1 MTTEPGAKS
10 AAFRRAL
17 LKSEHLRILIVLGV
31 VAFAFV
37 VRSVRT
43 ASDLTSENVKLWVL
57 STSLLAAFVIYEL
70 LILRA
75 VNRAAKAD
83 RDLSRTAVIVNIIV
97 ETSLPAFALVLLT
110 GPAIEDAYKPLANPS
125 VLIFFAFIVLST
137 LRLDP
142 TLARFSGVVA
152 AVSYLVAATYL
163 GWRPTFGGGESL
175 LSPQKSVF
183 SYATVIFVVG
193 IIAGA
198 VTGEIRKHVDA
209 ALREAEMQREVD
221 RLEHDLGVARAI
233 QQSLLPTSMPEVEGF
248 EIAAWNQPADQT
260 GGDYYDWQAL
270 PGGKVLVALADVTGH
285 GIGPALLAAV
295 CRAYARTNFQVDGN
309 LMSAME
315 RINASLANDLTEG
328 RFITF
333 VAAICAPGK
342 AGLELLSAGHGPLFV
357 YTFHHDRF
365 DAMEAQGLP
374 LGISP
379 SLVSDPP
386 HVLEMGAGDLLVLAT
401 DGFFEWANAQGEQ
414 FGKERLEEAI
424 RASREEHPKQI
435 IDRLYHAVISFAG
448 DTEQKDDLTAIVI
461 KRTGPGASAA
471 AESGHA

>member
-1 MTTEPGAKS
+1 MEPRAKS

-17 LKSEHLRILIVLGV
+17 LKSEHLRILIVLAV
-31 VAFAFV
+31 VAFAFL
-37 VRSVRT
+37 VRTVRT
-43 ASDLTSENVKLWVL
+43 AGDFTPENVKLWVL

-70 LILRA
+70 LMLRA
-75 VNRAAKAD
+75 VNRAAKED
-83 RDLSRTAVIVNIIV
+83 RDLSRTAVIANIIV
-97 ETSLPAFALVLLT
+97 ETSLPAFAVAFLT
-110 GPAIEDAYKPLANPS
+110 SPAIEDAYKPLANPS
-125 VLIFFAFIVLST
+125 ILIFFAFIILST

-142 TLARFSGVVA
+142 ALARFSGVVA
-152 AVSYLVAATYL
+152 AVSYLVAAMYL
-163 GWRPTFGGGESL
+163 GWRPFGGGQSL
-175 LSPQKSVF
+175 LSPQRSVF
-183 SYATVIFVVG
+183 SYAIVIFVVG

-198 VTGEIRKHVDA
+198 VAGEIRKHVDA

-221 RLEHDLGVARAI
+221 RLEHDLDVARAI
-233 QQSLLPTSMPEVEGF
+233 QQSLLPSSMPEVEGF

-260 GGDYYDWQAL
+260 GGDYYDWQEL
-270 PGGKVLVALADVTGH
+270 PDGKVLVALADVTGH

-295 CRAYARTNFQVDGN
+295 CRAYARTNFHVDGD
-309 LMSAME
+309 LMSGME
-315 RINASLANDLTEG
+315 RINASLASDLTEG

-414 FGKERLEEAI
+414 FGKERLEETI
-424 RASREEHPKQI
+424 RASRAEHPKQI
-435 IDRLYHAVISFAG
+435 IDTLYRAVISFAG
-448 DTEQKDDLTAIVI
+448 GTEQKDDLTAIVI

-471 AESGHA
+471 AGSGRA